1 MLTSRASR
9 AYSNLHSPVLMYD
22 NGHVPQELARM
33 AKVREV
39 LVASDQLTHGMTS
52 ILDSF
57 ERRLASLE
65 QTVLPV
71 YHETGNLQRR
81 KQSEHR
87 RRRSCLG
94 TGTGWWQWLRLL
106 RILAKVCLLL
116 RSGFLVKLHLSCF
129 LCNLGTG

>member
-1 MLTSRASR
+1 
-9 AYSNLHSPVLMYD
+9 
-22 NGHVPQELARM
+22 M

-39 LVASDQLTHGMTS
+39 LAASDQLTHGMTS

-81 KQSEHR
+81 KQSKSASPEKGAASDGQSAEGCGMAVHFLR
-87 RRRSCLG
+87 RDFCF
-94 TGTGWWQWLRLL
+94 
-106 RILAKVCLLL
+106 RI
-116 RSGFLVKLHLSCF
+116 
-129 LCNLGTG
+129 T

>member
-1 MLTSRASR
+1 
-9 AYSNLHSPVLMYD
+9 
-22 NGHVPQELARM
+22 M

-39 LVASDQLTHGMTS
+39 LAASDQLTHGMTN

-81 KQSEHR
+81 KQSQ
-87 RRRSCLG
+87 SAG
-94 TGTGWWQWLRLL
+94 AWW
-106 RILAKVCLLL
+106 I
-116 RSGFLVKLHLSCF
+116 GID
-129 LCNLGTG
+129 G

>member
-1 MLTSRASR
+1 
-9 AYSNLHSPVLMYD
+9 
-22 NGHVPQELARM
+22 M

-39 LVASDQLTHGMTS
+39 LAASDQLTHGMTN

-81 KQSEHR
+81 KQSQ
-87 RRRSCLG
+87 S
-94 TGTGWWQWLRLL
+94 
-106 RILAKVCLLL
+106 
-116 RSGFLVKLHLSCF
+116 
-129 LCNLGTG
+129 